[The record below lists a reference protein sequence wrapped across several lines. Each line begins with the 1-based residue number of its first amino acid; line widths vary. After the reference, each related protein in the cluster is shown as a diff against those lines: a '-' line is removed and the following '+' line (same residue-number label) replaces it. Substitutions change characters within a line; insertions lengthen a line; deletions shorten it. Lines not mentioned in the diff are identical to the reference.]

1 MCSESWVR
9 IGSSRKFRRLIVR
22 NFSSSQHIWLKKQ
35 HKLRSSW
42 PTTRSI
48 SQRDEPISIGF
59 LKLLSVKGCWLII
72 TEITCVT
79 IKPEQWSWLISPYT
93 KRVAR
98 RKQEWMQSKAT
109 ASYDE
114 SAPSWNIWMCF
125 ITDISNTDQLYIIC
139 IRSQNEMPVCKP
151 WQGHVWALRSQ
162 SLGPETKKWSWGKTL
177 NMCSIGY
184 YS

>member
-1 MCSESWVR
+1 M
-9 IGSSRKFRRLIVR
+9 
-22 NFSSSQHIWLKKQ
+22 
-35 HKLRSSW
+35 
-42 PTTRSI
+42 
-48 SQRDEPISIGF
+48 SQRDEPISTGF

-151 WQGHVWALRSQ
+151 WQGRVWALRTQ
-162 SLGPETKKWSWGKTL
+162 SLGPETKKKYVRTTGNNLGVARCAQRAGLELGRHGS
-177 NMCSIGY
+177 SED
-184 YS
+184 